1 MRLPLSL
8 RECRVISNLSEA
20 MVIIIVIDRPI
31 SSSTSFLKRLIPPRG
46 LCAESDCTYGL
57 IRTCCLVPHHTSILC
72 RMVGW
77 IGPKLNLHFP
87 VRQHTRWVIVLN
99 LIVGCCLSLRHRKE
113 GHVPVVL
120 AKSECRLGVHG
131 MRDDVGCRIIEFNAR
146 SIVEEEILSVDRV
159 IDAFQSRS
167 RHTKDFQT
175 QTTRTVFL
183 ITLEKIR
190 LICVSRGNIIGLAWF
205 CENAL
210 TKMLWQILMDL
221 QGTLDNALR
230 LDMSCSECLSVK
242 IKVVLLHT
250 LHDLFDT
257 LYFLLLVWL
266 DGFYAFCVPS
276 KVGVIGWCAGKAA
289 LDYMCKLTKKCPLPS
304 LESCYRCPLM
314 IRLILSN
321 RFGTLESTAP
331 NHNTNCC
338 ISVSELEA
346 QGRYRQT
353 GSHRSSYG
361 RTMFKTCNL
370 GTCSDVEPPTRNDS
384 DIEYLETRFAR
395 PVIKILIPEIST
407 KFFGAI
413 HIYASMVYLG
423 AVSRLCQTPCLGL
436 MEPRQPGPYE
446 LEYVSARSARQATT
460 SFQPSGPR
468 TPLSPD
474 GKPATLSPEPKSF
487 MAWLVFEVD
496 FLHASPTTVPYT
508 QRPQS
513 SMDILINPALAM
525 YLDSSVPTL
534 GSLFRSWRS
543 CHTCLWQ
550 VLPGRNERRH

>member
-1 MRLPLSL
+1 MDSCRSRPASTRAALLFGLRGTLSSFCRVLSSQLPSPPGDPVRIPQDVSKTRKAVNFLLSSLCLSSVTTARAFGPGLSFGISSILRTSSDFETLILSL
-8 RECRVISNLSEA
+8 TSPCIQGHMILPVDSSFMTEA
-20 MVIIIVIDRPI
+20 VLR
-31 SSSTSFLKRLIPPRG
+31 R
-46 LCAESDCTYGL
+46 ESDCTYGL
-57 IRTCCLVPHHTSILC
+57 IRTCCLVPHHTSILFSTL
-72 RMVGW
+72 RYSMGE
-77 IGPKLNLHFP
+77 LSDLE
-87 VRQHTRWVIVLN
+87 
-99 LIVGCCLSLRHRKE
+99 LIFGFLATK

-304 LESCYRCPLM
+304 YVIE
-314 IRLILSN
+314 
-321 RFGTLESTAP
+321 TVAAATA
-331 NHNTNCC
+331 
-338 ISVSELEA
+338 
-346 QGRYRQT
+346 
-353 GSHRSSYG
+353 
-361 RTMFKTCNL
+361 
-370 GTCSDVEPPTRNDS
+370 
-384 DIEYLETRFAR
+384 
-395 PVIKILIPEIST
+395 
-407 KFFGAI
+407 
-413 HIYASMVYLG
+413 
-423 AVSRLCQTPCLGL
+423 
-436 MEPRQPGPYE
+436 
-446 LEYVSARSARQATT
+446 
-460 SFQPSGPR
+460 
-468 TPLSPD
+468 
-474 GKPATLSPEPKSF
+474 
-487 MAWLVFEVD
+487 
-496 FLHASPTTVPYT
+496 
-508 QRPQS
+508 
-513 SMDILINPALAM
+513 
-525 YLDSSVPTL
+525 
-534 GSLFRSWRS
+534 
-543 CHTCLWQ
+543 
-550 VLPGRNERRH
+550 